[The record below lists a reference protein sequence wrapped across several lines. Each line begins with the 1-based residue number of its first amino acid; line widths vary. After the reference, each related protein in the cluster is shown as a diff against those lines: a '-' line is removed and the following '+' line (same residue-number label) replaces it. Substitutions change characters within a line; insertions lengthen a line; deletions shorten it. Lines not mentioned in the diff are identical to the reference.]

1 MKRVGDFLGMVVTDL
16 LRVAVA
22 MATGWGRSGD
32 DKDPL
37 GLVSEGLLAAWGEGE
52 NGGELRRG
60 TCPDSSVFWAE
71 VSELC
76 RPMSSARNLLPGA
89 ILPSSPCLW

>member
-52 NGGELRRG
+52 RR
-60 TCPDSSVFWAE
+60 
-71 VSELC
+71 
-76 RPMSSARNLLPGA
+76 
-89 ILPSSPCLW
+89 